1 MTASRLFSG
10 IACAA
15 VVLGAQASALAA
27 PWAVRTPPSDRVPF
41 KGVASMDDVGKPG
54 AMLYPAAGAAGLIA
68 AIVTHAVIASSVRD
82 HEKSEIEK
90 AADKI
95 LEPFDASLATFT
107 LRDLV
112 LGASALSR
120 HGEPRWL
127 ASNEKA
133 EAWVVSSKPV
143 FSMTQDRA
151 ALILENDVTLT
162 PPSGQPVYAN
172 RVRVISSVHLYEN
185 LAGFWGEDQARAL
198 KAESV
203 RLLAASVDIALD
215 DAIVPRPAA
224 SPGAQRT
231 VRYPEGGKLV
241 FERAEIIKEACDR
254 MLLRNLRGWLVSV
267 PRNGPPASSCAEA
280 AQ

>member
-1 MTASRLFSG
+1 MKTPRLMSG

-15 VVLGAQASALAA
+15 LILATQAGACAA
-27 PWAVRTPPSDRVPF
+27 PWAVRTPPSERVVF

-54 AMLYPAAGAAGLIA
+54 AMLYPAPGAAGLIA

-90 AADKI
+90 AADKV
-95 LEPFDASLATFT
+95 LEPFESSLATFT
-107 LRDLV
+107 QRDLL
-112 LGASALSR
+112 LGAAPLSR

-127 ASNEKA
+127 AGSEKA
-133 EAWVVSSKPV
+133 EGWVVASKPV

-162 PPSGQPVYAN
+162 PPSGKPVYAN
-172 RVRVISSVHLYEN
+172 RVRVVSAVQLRDD
-185 LAGFWGEDQARAL
+185 LAAHWAADEAKAL
-198 KAESV
+198 KTESI

-215 DAIVPRPAA
+215 DAGSPRAA
-224 SPGAQRT
+224 DTKAQRT
-231 VRYPEGGKLV
+231 VRYPEGGKQV
-241 FERAEIIKEACDR
+241 FERAEVIKEECDR
-254 MLLRNLRGWLVSV
+254 LLLRNLRGWLVSV
-267 PRNGPPASSCAEA
+267 PRSGPPASGCAIA